1 MPLRR
6 GLTIAFWRG
15 GMKRRA
21 PPVAFPPSKTGENR
35 RWAIVK
41 GELGRAY
48 GMLDD
53 GVPAVVDLRVLPL
66 RASESPW

>member
-1 MPLRR
+1 
-6 GLTIAFWRG
+6 
-15 GMKRRA
+15 MKRRA
-21 PPVAFPPSKTGENR
+21 PPAAFSPSKTGENR

-41 GELGRAY
+41 GELGRVY

-66 RASESPW
+66 RLSAVALAKADASVAPW

>member
-1 MPLRR
+1 
-6 GLTIAFWRG
+6 
-15 GMKRRA
+15 MKRRA
-21 PPVAFPPSKTGENR
+21 PPAAFSPSKTGENR

-41 GELGRAY
+41 GELGRVY

-66 RASESPW
+66 RASVTPW